1 MWYDD
6 APVQKQI
13 TKAYRGRIG
22 LFARAAFGI
31 LALVPLVRAM
41 PQTHGGPSLDTVMR
55 ELDRKAKEL
64 HTLTADIERTT
75 VTVVV
80 NDRSTESGKIFMRT
94 DGRMRIELTK
104 PDQRMILRDRDK
116 VWHYLPK
123 TKRVEEYDIR
133 KYGALADSLLT
144 IGLGSSGSSLKEH
157 YLVTVL
163 GEATLEERKTVQL
176 ELVPKDE
183 KLRNQIDRIQLWVDT
198 TMWLAIQQKLFET
211 GSGDYIVI
219 NYRNIV
225 TNTKMP
231 ESDFKPHWP
240 KGVTVVKP
248 QAANPGL

>member
-1 MWYDD
+1 MLG
-6 APVQKQI
+6 ALC
-13 TKAYRGRIG
+13 G
-22 LFARAAFGI
+22 L
-31 LALVPLVRAM
+31 PLLGSPA
-41 PQTHGGPSLDTVMR
+41 QTHGEYTEETVLRSLDR
-55 ELDRKAKEL
+55 EAKEL

-75 VTVVV
+75 VTAVV

-94 DGRMRIELTK
+94 DGKMRIELTK
-104 PDQRMILRDRDK
+104 PDQRMILRNGDK

-123 TKRVEEYDIR
+123 TKRVEEYDIS
-133 KYGALADSLLT
+133 KYGALADALLT
-144 IGLGSSGSSLKEH
+144 IGLGSSGNSLNKH

-163 GEATLEERKTVQL
+163 GEATVEDHKTVQL

-198 TMWLAIQQKLFET
+198 ASWLAIQQKFFET

-225 TNTKMP
+225 TNKKMP
-231 ESDFKPHWP
+231 ENDFKPRWP
-240 KGVTVVKP
+240 KDVAVVKP